1 MSQERGRGRRRF
13 TCAVPPAALVL
24 FALVLAP
31 RHASACAACYGQSD
45 SPLAKGLVWG
55 VFALIAV
62 VVPLLVG
69 IAAFFIYIAKRS
81 ALAAAEQI
89 AQPSESKSL

>member
-1 MSQERGRGRRRF
+1 LIRLFLLS
-13 TCAVPPAALVL
+13 CLAVFSFIATPD
-24 FALVLAP
+24 
-31 RHASACAACYGQSD
+31 RASACAACYGQSD

-69 IAAFFIYIAKRS
+69 IAAFFIYISKRS
-81 ALAAAEQI
+81 ALTAAEQI
-89 AQPSESKSL
+89 VQPSEPKSI

>member
-1 MSQERGRGRRRF
+1 MKVIRV
-13 TCAVPPAALVL
+13 CAATLLLTLLLCPQ
-24 FALVLAP
+24 
-31 RHASACAACYGQSD
+31 HASACAACYGQTD
-45 SPLAKGLVWG
+45 SPLAKGLIWG

-81 ALAAAEQI
+81 ALAAAEPI
-89 AQPSESKSL
+89 AQPSESN

>member
-1 MSQERGRGRRRF
+1 MIAPER
-13 TCAVPPAALVL
+13 
-24 FALVLAP
+24 
-31 RHASACAACYGQSD
+31 ASACAACYGQSV

-69 IAAFFIYIAKRS
+69 IAAFFIYISKRS
-81 ALAAAEQI
+81 ALAAAELV
-89 AQPSESKSL
+89 AQPSESKSI